1 METIKTYPDQVTKVK
16 GSLTEIL
23 SRYAITKTA
32 LKNWTIQE
40 KESYVDFIPKKIDPP
55 LFQEQEAKIVYEDE
69 ACLVAYKPFGQ
80 LVHSDGSGENT
91 LEDDVNSYLALQN
104 FPYKAKACH
113 RIDTST
119 CGLVLFNKIP
129 FLQNFFDKQ
138 FRDQTIEKEYYVLV
152 DGLFPWPKKRV
163 KKPIGKDRH
172 DAKKMIP
179 YSQGKEAET
188 LFEKIKEANGRTLLK
203 AKIFHGRKHQI
214 RVHAA
219 YLGFPIVNDRLY
231 NPNHKA
237 GVLGLESMHLVF
249 DSPIQTKKVDIEV
262 DLDPRL
268 ADFI

>member
-138 FRDQTIEKEYYVLV
+138 FRDQTI
-152 DGLFPWPKKRV
+152 D
-163 KKPIGKDRH
+163 KDRN

-179 YSQGKEAET
+179 YSQGKEVET

-203 AKIFHGRKHQI
+203 TKIFHGRKHQI

-219 YLGFPIVNDRLY
+219 YLGFTIVNDRLY